1 MPAISTLLAP
11 LTLLSLSLPS
21 LILSEARAIY
31 FGSAVFKLTAS
42 TAFVWRSL
50 LSSPSSTPFDP
61 SVLSAKWWIT
71 FSLISGLIG
80 DFCLIPSKKSYYNP
94 SGGHEG
100 DSIWFK
106 LGMLAFMINHAG
118 YIGAFLQ
125 FLKGGVVENIDWKIF
140 GGVFIVSIILGDLC
154 GMPVPWRD
162 DASAP
167 LHNTGAGGNGETGR
181 IRSGSPRLPTTSAD
195 TKPLP
200 DLSNQKA
207 FKKGPRHNR
216 SDSGVTDLSISIP
229 STPKSGSNDNS
240 PTTSTPLLSSTA
252 SSTTIGG
259 IIPKMAIPADMKP
272 LIIIYQLIITTMVAS
287 AAGTRGLLSERLL
300 GAFMFMVSDVMVA
313 WDTFGIKA
321 ATPVSASTTAEERVV
336 KSRQGWKSRGFGWI
350 LYFGGQYI
358 LAAYGAI

>member
-1 MPAISTLLAP
+1 MPTLSTLITPLA
-11 LTLLSLSLPS
+11 LLSLSLPS
-21 LILSEARAIY
+21 LILSESRAIY
-31 FGSAVFKLTAS
+31 LGSAIFKLTAS
-42 TAFVWRSL
+42 SAFVWRSL
-50 LSSPSSTPFDP
+50 LSSPSSTPLDP
-61 SVLSAKWWIT
+61 SVLAAKWWIT

-125 FLKGGVVENIDWKIF
+125 FIKGGVMENIDWKIF
-140 GGVFIVSIILGDLC
+140 GGVFIVCIILGDLC
-154 GMPVPWRD
+154 
-162 DASAP
+162 
-167 LHNTGAGGNGETGR
+167 
-181 IRSGSPRLPTTSAD
+181 
-195 TKPLP
+195 

-207 FKKGPRHNR
+207 FKKGPRHTR

-229 STPKSGSNDNS
+229 STPKSGSNNNS
-240 PTTSTPLLSSTA
+240 PTTSTPLLSSTTT

-259 IIPKMAIPADMKP
+259 IIPKMAIPSDMKP

-287 AAGTRGLLSERLL
+287 AAGTRGALSERLL

-313 WDTFGIKA
+313 WDTFGIKPV
-321 ATPVSASTTAEERVV
+321 TPVSASTKAEERVV
-336 KSRQGWKSRGFGWI
+336 KSRQGWKSRGFGWV

-358 LAAYGAI
+358 LAAYGAK

>member
-1 MPAISTLLAP
+1 MPTLSALITP

-21 LILSEARAIY
+21 LILSESRAIY
-31 FGSAVFKLTAS
+31 LGSAIFKLTAS
-42 TAFVWRSL
+42 STFVWRSL
-50 LSSPSSTPFDP
+50 FSSPSSTPLDP

-80 DFCLIPSKKSYYNP
+80 DYCLIPSKKSYYNP

-125 FLKGGVVENIDWKIF
+125 FIKGGVMENIDWKIF
-140 GGVFIVSIILGDLC
+140 GGVFIVCIILGDLC
-154 GMPVPWRD
+154 GMPVPWRG
-162 DASAP
+162 DASSP
-167 LHNTGAGGNGETGR
+167 LQSTAGNGEGR
-181 IRSGSPRLPTTSAD
+181 TRSGSPRLPTSSAD

-200 DLSNQKA
+200 DLSNQKVY
-207 FKKGPRHNR
+207 KKGPRHTR

-229 STPKSGSNDNS
+229 STPKSGSNNNS
-240 PTTSTPLLSSTA
+240 PTTSTPLLSSTTT

-259 IIPKMAIPADMKP
+259 IIPKMAIPSDMKP

-287 AAGTRGLLSERLL
+287 AAGTRGVLSERLL

-313 WDTFGIKA
+313 WDTFGIKPV
-321 ATPVSASTTAEERVV
+321 TPVSTSTKAEERVV
-336 KSRQGWKSRGFGWI
+336 KSRQGWKSRGFGWV

-358 LAAYGAI
+358 LAAYGAK

>member
-1 MPAISTLLAP
+1 MPTISTLLAP
-11 LTLLSLSLPS
+11 LSLLGLSLPA
-21 LILSEARAIY
+21 LIVSESKSFY
-31 FGSAVFKLTAS
+31 PGSAVFKLTAS
-42 TAFVWRSL
+42 AAFVWRSL
-50 LSSPSSTPFDP
+50 ASPSSATPLLP
-61 SVLSAKWWIT
+61 SVLSARWWIT

-100 DSIWFK
+100 DSVWFK

-125 FLKGGVVENIDWKIF
+125 FVKGDVMSNMDWKVF
-140 GGVFIVSIILGDLC
+140 GGMFVTCIILGDLC
-154 GMPVPWRD
+154 GMPVPWRED
-162 DASAP
+162 GAAIT
-167 LHNTGAGGNGETGR
+167 HNSNGTEVRT
-181 IRSGSPRLPTTSAD
+181 RSGSPRLPTTAVD

-200 DLSNQKA
+200 ELSQQTV
-207 FKKGPRHNR
+207 FKKGPRHSR

-229 STPKSGSNDNS
+229 STPKSGSNNNS
-240 PTTSTPLLSSTA
+240 PTTSTPLLPSST
-252 SSTTIGG
+252 SQSTLGG
-259 IIPKMAIPADMKP
+259 LIPKMAIPADMKP

-313 WDTFGIKA
+313 WDTFGIKPS
-321 ATPVSASTTAEERVV
+321 TPVSSATAGE
-336 KSRQGWKSRGFGWI
+336 KQCQGRQGWKSRGVGWI

-358 LAAYGAI
+358 LAAYGAQ